1 MRSSFSKQN
10 NSKLIIYTIVIA
22 VIVGICAVVV
32 QDIKVPTKHVSQ
44 EISVKL
50 EK

>member
-10 NSKLIIYTIVIA
+10 NSKVIVYTIVIA
-22 VIVGICAVVV
+22 VIIGIFAVVV

-44 EISVKL
+44 EISLKL
-50 EK
+50 DK

>member
-1 MRSSFSKQN
+1 MRSSFNKQN
-10 NSKLIIYTIVIA
+10 NSKLIVYAVIIA
-22 VIVGICAVVV
+22 IIVGICAVVV
-32 QDIKVPTKHVSQ
+32 QDIKVPAKHVSQ

>member
-10 NSKLIIYTIVIA
+10 NSKLIVYAVIIA
-22 VIVGICAVVV
+22 VIAGICAVVV
-32 QDIKVPTKHVSQ
+32 QDINVPAKHISQ